1 MRGKIACGLCLV
13 LAGCAPKLP
22 VPDTQLAAT
31 AYLPGPVSQA
41 VVTAAPLPASWW
53 ADFGCPALN
62 DLVAAG
68 LSNSPT
74 LGEAL
79 ATLTAA
85 QQNAAA
91 ENGAFLPQIEL
102 NPPGYTSVSRQSF
115 PTGPNGYPPYTIY
128 ELTGQISYDPGL
140 FGARKYT
147 FENGQALADYD
158 KAELDAARQ
167 TLIGNI
173 VAAAIAEAGAAAQI
187 ATTQRIIGAEQHLLN
202 LLNGEYAD
210 GAIPQ
215 LNVLQQQ
222 SQVFATQAS
231 LPPLLTQEEQQRDRL
246 AVLTGQMPADF
257 SDRGIT
263 LDTLSTPA
271 DVPVSLPSVYLQN
284 RPDVR
289 AALAQ
294 VAAQNAALGIAV
306 AHLYPDFSLTANG
319 GFAAETIGTL
329 FNTSSALWIL
339 AGNLLAPIYEGGQ
352 LHAKKAAAQAQL
364 QEALFAYR
372 GAVLNAFGEAAD
384 ALQAVGNDE
393 AALQSAEAAAR
404 TADAAFRLG
413 SAQFSLGATDYTTV
427 LNAQF
432 TAAQQALNIVQARTN
447 LLLDVAKLQSVMA
460 R

>member
-1 MRGKIACGLCLV
+1 MRGKAVCLCLL
-13 LAGCAPKLP
+13 LAACAPKLP
-22 VPDTQLAAT
+22 VPDTRVAAT
-31 AYLPGPVSQA
+31 AYLPGPMGQA
-41 VVTAAPLPASWW
+41 SVTAGPLPASWW
-53 ADFGCPALN
+53 ADFGSPALD

-68 LSNSPT
+68 LRNSPT

-85 QQNAAA
+85 RQNAAA
-91 ENGAFLPQIEL
+91 DNGAFLPQIQI
-102 NPPGYTSVSRQSF
+102 NPPGYTAVSRQSF

-128 ELTGQISYDPGL
+128 ELTGVISYDPGL

-147 FENGQALADYD
+147 FENGKALADYD
-158 KAELDAARQ
+158 QAELDTARQ

-187 ATTQRIIGAEQHLLN
+187 ATTRQIISAEQHLLT
-202 LLNGEYAD
+202 LLNGEYQD
-210 GAIPQ
+210 GAIPE

-222 SQVFATQAS
+222 SQILATQAT

-257 SDRGIT
+257 ADSGIT
-263 LDTLSTPA
+263 LDTLNTPA

-284 RPDVR
+284 RPDLR

-319 GFAAETIGTL
+319 GYAAETLGTL

-393 AALQSAEAAAR
+393 QALQSAQAAAR
-404 TADAAFRLG
+404 TADAAYRLG
-413 SAQFSLGATDYTTV
+413 SEQFSLGATDYTTV